1 MPPVI
6 DKILKE
12 VGLGEKERVVLS
24 TLLQRGPLYVSSLA
38 KATKINR
45 TTAYGILKELANKGL
60 VSSSQTEG
68 ANRFQSIAPEM
79 LPAYVRRR
87 KEALAGYEKE
97 LVDAVPL
104 INILRARGDSVPR
117 VQYFEGKDG
126 VMAVYDDHI
135 QTPAPYEMLGFADIE
150 EISKFLPLSYFT
162 KYCAEKERLGITTR
176 GIFADNRTARRYE
189 TDIYGK
195 VNPETKPAVRYIST
209 EQFPFKGE
217 ITMYGADKVSII
229 QLRGDSSTAIVIQ
242 DKSYRDMMS
251 IIFNLSWNQLGS

>member
-1 MPPVI
+1 MPPIV
-6 DKILKE
+6 DKIFKE
-12 VGLGEKERVVLS
+12 LGLTEKERAILGV
-24 TLLQRGPLYVSSLA
+24 LLQRGPLYVASLA
-38 KATKINR
+38 KAAKINR
-45 TTAYGILKELANKGL
+45 TTAYGILKDLASKGL
-60 VSSSQTEG
+60 VSTSQTDG
-68 ANRFQSIAPEM
+68 ANRYQSIAPEM

-87 KEALAGYEKE
+87 KEMLADSEKE
-97 LVDAVPL
+97 LADAVPL
-104 INILRARGDSVPR
+104 IKMLRARGDSVPK
-117 VQYFEGKDG
+117 VQYFEGADG

-150 EISKFLPLSYFT
+150 EISTFLPLSYFT

-176 GIFADNRTARRYE
+176 GIFADNRMARKYE

-195 VNPETKPAVRYIST
+195 VNPETKPSVRYIAP

-242 DKSYRDMMS
+242 DKSYHDMMS
-251 IIFNLSWNQLGS
+251 IIFNLSWNQLK